1 MFCVAVKEFF
11 NLLITIAALCHFLCD
26 LWKIGHRRKAKWQ
39 IGAVEIATKCQEVL
53 TAKRE
58 KMLDVPKDRADIR
71 MRSAC
76 GKMRRAKAYSN
87 DPA

>member
-26 LWKIGHRRKAKWQ
+26 LWKIGNRRKAARQ
-39 IGAVEIATKCQEVL
+39 VGAVKIATKCEKILATKCVKVL
-53 TAKRE
+53 NMPHDRI
-58 KMLDVPKDRADIR
+58 DVCA
-71 MRSAC
+71 RSAC

-87 DPA
+87 DSA